1 MNPEIEKAKQVLRDA
16 GYFVDNLWHIEDV
29 QQNYN
34 CTDEQAME
42 VLEGALTNDYSQQ
55 QIFEAIDYEV
65 GNMGLTR
72 KED

>member
-1 MNPEIEKAKQVLRDA
+1 MTNEIEKAKQVLRNA
-16 GYFVDNLWHIEDV
+16 GYFVDNLWSIEDV

-42 VLEGALTNDYSQQ
+42 VLEGALTDDYTQQ
-55 QIFEAIDYEV
+55 MIFEAIDYSAEKT
-65 GNMGLTR
+65 GLIR

>member
-16 GYFVDNLWHIEDV
+16 GYQVANLWHIDDV
-29 QQNYN
+29 KQNYD
-34 CTDEQAME
+34 CTDEEAME
-42 VLEGALTNDYSQQ
+42 VLEGALKNDATMA
-55 QIFEAIDYEV
+55 QIFDAIDYEV